1 MKNSTIAIIIVIT
14 LIIVMLASGIIYAF
28 STSAP
33 QRAEEPKA
41 DVTDESNTEAE
52 SVTDTVTD
60 SESTDIP
67 ETTSSESLTNP
78 VIKVDIQNGISDE
91 IPGIT
96 EEDQR
101 LYGLIKSGVIS
112 EMSEKVKNSGM
123 KVEDIQND
131 FSVFDMQSILGLF
144 NYGEEVGSIRI
155 SSLQR
160 INTAY
165 PVEFLKQIDE
175 DHLYV
180 VYKTIG
186 RNNQI
191 CYSYLF
197 FERIAERCNE
207 THESWWRRG
216 NVFYVAKALQYR
228 DFADIHI
235 GSTSADVHAVDPVV
249 SPAKHPEGFTDP
261 YKSYHLMK
269 DGVLT
274 ITYSFNPEAD
284 RHLVSAMDYDDSFTF
299 EPPHC
304 NYIMNVK
311 VDPNDFPAPSSS
323 DVEVK

>member
-67 ETTSSESLTNP
+67 ETTSSASLTNP

-155 SSLQR
+155 SSLQALNL
-160 INTAY
+160 IY
-165 PVEFLKQIDE
+165 PVEFLKLIDE

-191 CYSYLF
+191 WYSYLF

-207 THESWWRRG
+207 THEAWWRRG
-216 NVFYVAKALQYR
+216 NVFYVAKALEYS

-235 GSTSADVHAVDPVV
+235 GSTTADVHAVDPVV
-249 SPAKHPEGFTDP
+249 GPAKNPEGFTEP
-261 YKSYHLMK
+261 FKSYHLMI

-274 ITYSFNPEAD
+274 LTFSLDPETKWH
-284 RHLVSAMDYDDSFTF
+284 RVSEMKYDDSFTF
-299 EPPHC
+299 GTGDRT
-304 NYIMNVK
+304 MNVRI
-311 VDPNDFPAPSSS
+311 DPNDLPAS
-323 DVEVK
+323 DAEMK

>member
-28 STSAP
+28 TSSAP
-33 QRAEEPKA
+33 QGAEEPKA
-41 DVTDESNTEAE
+41 DAAAE
-52 SVTDTVTD
+52 SIADTVTD
-60 SESTDIP
+60 SESTDNP
-67 ETTSSESLTNP
+67 ETSASESLFDP
-78 VIKVDIQNGISDE
+78 EVRVDIKNGISDE

-96 EEDQR
+96 EEDQG
-101 LYGLIKSGVIS
+101 LYGLIRAGVIS

-155 SSLQR
+155 SSLQALNL
-160 INTAY
+160 IY
-165 PVEFLKQIDE
+165 PVEFLKLIDE

-191 CYSYLF
+191 WYSYLF

-207 THESWWRRG
+207 THEAWWRRG
-216 NVFYVAKALQYR
+216 NVFYVAKALEYS

-235 GSTSADVHAVDPVV
+235 GSTTADVHAVDPVV
-249 SPAKHPEGFTDP
+249 GPAKNPEGFTEP
-261 YKSYHLMK
+261 FKSYHLMK

-274 ITYSFNPEAD
+274 LTFSFDPETKWH
-284 RHLVSAMDYDDSFTF
+284 RVSEMKYDDSFTF
-299 EPPHC
+299 GTGDRT
-304 NYIMNVK
+304 MNVRI
-311 VDPNDFPAPSSS
+311 DPNDLPAS
-323 DVEVK
+323 DAEMK

>member
-14 LIIVMLASGIIYAF
+14 LIIAMLTTGIIYAF
-28 STSAP
+28 TSSAP
-33 QRAEEPKA
+33 QGAEEPKA
-41 DVTDESNTEAE
+41 DAAAE
-52 SVTDTVTD
+52 SIADTVTD
-60 SESTDIP
+60 SESTDNP
-67 ETTSSESLTNP
+67 ETSASESLFDP
-78 VIKVDIQNGISDE
+78 EVRVDIKNGISDE

-96 EEDQR
+96 EEDQG
-101 LYGLIKSGVIS
+101 LYGLIRAGVIS

-155 SSLQR
+155 SSLQALNL
-160 INTAY
+160 IY
-165 PVEFLKQIDE
+165 PVEFLKLIDE

-191 CYSYLF
+191 WYSYLF

-207 THESWWRRG
+207 THEAWWRRG
-216 NVFYVAKALQYR
+216 NVFYVAKALEYS

-235 GSTSADVHAVDPVV
+235 GSTTADVHAVDPVV
-249 SPAKHPEGFTDP
+249 GPAKNPEGFTEP
-261 YKSYHLMK
+261 FKSYHLMK

-274 ITYSFNPEAD
+274 LTFSFDPETKWH
-284 RHLVSAMDYDDSFTF
+284 RVSEMKYDDSFTF
-299 EPPHC
+299 GTGDRT
-304 NYIMNVK
+304 MNVRI
-311 VDPNDFPAPSSS
+311 DPNDLPAS
-323 DVEVK
+323 DAEMK